1 VRASV
6 SRDVLRDGRRQ
17 LARSRGSRARPTFGC
32 RGSLAL
38 QEARQPWTGSR
49 RFQSSPVEPVC
60 FDCPPLGTATMPSPR
75 SSKRK
80 NRRGSPTG
88 EHIRLGGPQDDPLF
102 EAAAAPATIRRY
114 DVRSRSSPGSSAHPE
129 RVLVNARAP
138 YAPVHPHPSHRRA
151 RRSSPKPPRFHR
163 IARIAH
169 ERSSSLLLA
178 CTKGACRRAV
188 RRGWSHEAKGLGLSC
203 RAGSALAMPPQW
215 ALASI
220 EPGWASR
227 CRAVSI
233 ECWQTKP
240 RTEEALWLPQLEED
254 SWLLKWRFAS
264 TSMRWLSP
272 PSPARAEAGAV
283 RGTAAMV
290 LSPPLRAAT
299 PTRRGWTRPPAPE

>member
-1 VRASV
+1 MSSVMDVVSLRARAV
-6 SRDVLRDGRRQ
+6 PARARHLAAAAASRCRKLGNLG
-17 LARSRGSRARPTFGC
+17 LARGGFSRLQWSRYV
-32 RGSLAL
+32 SIAL
-38 QEARQPWTGSR
+38 RSAQR
-49 RFQSSPVEPVC
+49 
-60 FDCPPLGTATMPSPR
+60 TMPSPR

-114 DVRSRSSPGSSAHPE
+114 DVRSRSSPGSSTHPE